1 MSKQLICLGHT
12 VTVHQ
17 PSGDYDLLEGL
28 TLPQVP
34 GPPPHHHAHYH
45 ELFYLLDG
53 QLEFLVN
60 GQPVLVGA
68 GESIDLPPNTLHT
81 FRNAGAGPSR
91 WLNVH
96 SPKGF
101 LSFFEEFGVD
111 ATREG
116 AFAAS
121 VDGPVIEQVLARAA
135 SFDMH
140 IARP

>member
-1 MSKQLICLGHT
+1 MNKQLICLGHT
-12 VTVHQ
+12 VTVHA
-17 PSGDYDLLEGL
+17 PSGDYDLLEGV

-45 ELFYLLDG
+45 EQFYVLDG

-60 GQPVLVGA
+60 GQPVLVRA
-68 GESIDLPPNTLHT
+68 GQSINLPPNTLHT
-81 FRNAGAGPSR
+81 FRNAGDAPCR
-91 WLNVH
+91 WLNMH

-101 LSFFEEFGVD
+101 LAFFEEFGVD
-111 ATREG
+111 AGQEG

-121 VDGPVIEQVLARAA
+121 VEPPVIEQMLARAA

>member
-1 MSKQLICLGHT
+1 MQTQLICLGHT
-12 VTVHQ
+12 VTLHAS
-17 PSGDYDLLEGL
+17 SGDYDLLEGL

-34 GPPPHHHAHYH
+34 GPPPHHHARYH
-45 ELFYLLDG
+45 ELFYVLEG

-60 GQPVLVGA
+60 GQSVRVRA
-68 GESIDLPPNTLHT
+68 GESITLPPHTLHT
-81 FRNAGAGPSR
+81 FNNGGAEPCR

-101 LSFFEEFGVD
+101 RAFFEEFGVD
-111 ATREG
+111 AAQEG

-121 VDGPVIEQVLARAA
+121 VDERVLQQVLARAG

-140 IARP
+140 IAQS